1 MTKKLFFKL
10 LRSTMLISILAL
22 SFSTSNAQMHCRST
36 LGGHLTPF
44 QKEFPLLWAVEGTM
58 APGIMT
64 SPFDDGDPAKLNGGM
79 LLGALDLTI
88 KKHTFYVEGGYKN
101 WKNSELI
108 QPITEDSRSIG
119 VRQAYYSFKGENTIV
134 KLGLH
139 ETKLGNYFLID
150 ERIMGASLDKTMGA
164 FTLNARTGTVI
175 DNFARM
181 GRFCGNRHLYSILT
195 NDFTENIGEKAGE
208 TNLAGFALN
217 WNPNYTKPKET
228 ESDDE
233 FGEFDEFS
241 ESSEFST
248 EKKKLIS
255 NIGIVVYNEFG
266 KIIPDHKLYL
276 GSLVDFNLPGNF
288 TFQTGGVYQNM
299 ELNNSIV
306 YIANLGR
313 NTTWNSGAYTKFGA
327 AYIGKYNIDDD
338 AIFQPLFSNM
348 FLGEIMR
355 MDAADFPLWKGSI
368 SHHFP
373 GKLKLHVAVKAV
385 GQIEGDET
393 SEIDF
398 EAGVKLFKHV
408 KITSIFSRVETIALP
423 NEIYMAR
430 LELRV
435 AF

>member
-1 MTKKLFFKL
+1 MTKLL
-10 LRSTMLISILAL
+10 LRVLRGSMLISILTL

-44 QKEFPLLWAVEGTM
+44 HKEFPLLWAVEGTM

-79 LLGALDLTI
+79 LIGALDLTI

-101 WKNSELI
+101 WQNSELT
-108 QPITEDSRSIG
+108 QPVTEFSSNLG
-119 VRQAYYSFKGENTIV
+119 MRQAFYGYKGENTDI
-134 KLGLH
+134 KIGLH
-139 ETKLGNYFLID
+139 ETKLGDYFLID
-150 ERIMGASLDKTMGA
+150 ERILGASLNQKMGA
-164 FTLNARTGTVI
+164 FTLNARAGTVI
-175 DNFARM
+175 DKFARM
-181 GRFCGNRHLYSILT
+181 GRFCSNRHLYSLIT
-195 NDFTENIGEKAGE
+195 DDFTENIGEKGGE

-228 ESDDE
+228 VSDDE

-255 NIGIVVYNEFG
+255 NVGIIVYNEFG
-266 KIIPDHKLYL
+266 SIIPDHKLYL
-276 GSLVDFNLPGNF
+276 GSLVDLNLPADF
-288 TFQTGGVYQNM
+288 TFQTGAVYQNM
-299 ELNNSIV
+299 ELNNALV
-306 YIANLGR
+306 YIASLGR
-313 NTTWNSGAYTKFGA
+313 NITWNSGAYTKFGA

-348 FLGEIMR
+348 FLGEVMR
-355 MDAADFPLWKGSI
+355 MDATDFPLWKGSV

-373 GKLKLHVAVKAV
+373 GKLKLHVALKAV
-385 GQIEGDET
+385 GQIEGNET

-408 KITSIFSRVETIALP
+408 KMTSILSRIETNDFQ